1 MRKII
6 FCIILYSITSFM
18 RTYAIDFE
26 LSDIIKQARET
37 EITKQKQ
44 IETDMKTTELHT
56 LESILTEGIRVDE
69 LNNPIAISCI
79 YIPIMMIKFIHHIFL
94 VTIIQRFN

>member
-1 MRKII
+1 
-6 FCIILYSITSFM
+6 M

-44 IETDMKTTELHT
+44 IETDMKTTEKQVQD
-56 LESILTEGIRVDE
+56 ITE
-69 LNNPIAISCI
+69 NNNSEQITNSSND
-79 YIPIMMIKFIHHIFL
+79 IKKE
-94 VTIIQRFN
+94 QK

>member
-44 IETDMKTTELHT
+44 IETDMKTTEKQVQD
-56 LESILTEGIRVDE
+56 ITE
-69 LNNPIAISCI
+69 NNNSEQITNSSND
-79 YIPIMMIKFIHHIFL
+79 IKKE
-94 VTIIQRFN
+94 QK